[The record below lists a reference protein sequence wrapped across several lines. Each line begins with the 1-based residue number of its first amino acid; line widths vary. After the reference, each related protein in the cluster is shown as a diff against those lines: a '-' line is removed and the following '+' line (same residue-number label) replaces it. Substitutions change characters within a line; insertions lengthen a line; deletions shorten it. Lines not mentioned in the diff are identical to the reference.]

1 MNHVPFHQ
9 DLSFPLTTDLPPRF
23 TRSSPGL
30 FLSFHVDLTVGSAAH
45 SVGGSPLAFCLP
57 WTWPCIRAFLQV
69 LTDHAAKTWL
79 HLLPDLKV
87 TCLWLSFPNQARSSW
102 SDLSLID
109 LSHHQ
114 GPHPPWDVAAAQQIV
129 DQNLTKLKASVH
141 CLCFFIPC
149 SPANSSVLFFK
160 FNFFKKVYWS
170 IVDLQYAVL
179 CSVVSDSLQPPW
191 TAARQA
197 SLSFTISGSFQKLMS
212 IELVV
217 PSNHLILCCPLLL
230 PSVFPSIRVFS
241 NESALRIRWSKY

>member
-1 MNHVPFHQ
+1 MIHVPFHQ

-45 SVGGSPLAFCLP
+45 SVGESPLAFCLP

-69 LTDHAAKTWL
+69 LTDHAGKTWL

-87 TCLWLSFPNQARSSW
+87 TCLWLCFPNQARSSW

-114 GPHPPWDVAAAQQIV
+114 GPHPTWDVAAAQQIV

-141 CLCFFIPC
+141 CLCFFIAC
-149 SPANSSVLFFK
+149 SPANSSILFFK
-160 FNFFKKVYWS
+160 FNF
-170 IVDLQYAVL
+170 
-179 CSVVSDSLQPPW
+179 
-191 TAARQA
+191 
-197 SLSFTISGSFQKLMS
+197 
-212 IELVV
+212 
-217 PSNHLILCCPLLL
+217 
-230 PSVFPSIRVFS
+230 
-241 NESALRIRWSKY
+241 

>member
-1 MNHVPFHQ
+1 LDAAEGSMHSKCTIN
-9 DLSFPLTTDLPPRF
+9 
-23 TRSSPGL
+23 
-30 FLSFHVDLTVGSAAH
+30 FLNEWKNSNKQSNIEREKQIWKNQT
-45 SVGGSPLAFCLP
+45 P
-57 WTWPCIRAFLQV
+57 WLQTILQSYSNQNNMIIRAFLQV

-197 SLSFTISGSFQKLMS
+197 SLSFTISWSFQKLMS

-217 PSNHLILCCPLLL
+217 PSNHLILCRPLLL